1 MAKYNIY
8 AIAYGIDPVTKEPVS
23 NLKFKTW
30 GECIPY
36 VVGVEGAKYK
46 GFLTDEEAD
55 EWLKNKTE
63 KFEKK
68 VTCLHVNCSEEFNRM
83 CVRLG
88 VKPDDMTA
96 RLQDD
101 FVRQMQFIEQDHTG
115 TK

>member
-8 AIAYGIDPVTKEPVS
+8 AVAHGIDPKSNEPVS
-23 NLKFKTW
+23 DLKLHTW
-30 GECIPY
+30 DECKPY

-55 EWLKNKTE
+55 EWLKSKHD

-68 VTCLHVNCSEEFNRM
+68 ITTLHIDENNEFNRV
-83 CVRLG
+83 CAQLKI
-88 VKPDDMTA
+88 KPEDMTK

-101 FVRQMQFIEQDHTG
+101 FVNQMKFLTEAR
-115 TK
+115 K